1 MRFQAKPFGHATT
14 SPKWRMFL
22 FPINQD
28 QFVDFWSEMSQQG
41 KVWHQDDCQKLEPGC
56 SGKAPWI
63 RLSHIF
69 CWWIS
74 GCETRRKFLLVCLKV
89 IFLRGDFYHGKLTI
103 KKILNFSHQT
113 QQIKIPFNRFPQNTD
128 PKEFFFPEI
137 LQPRRIWR
145 EQSSTQIP
153 AVVTARRCSMYGS
166 KGWPCA

>member
-74 GCETRRKFLLVCLKV
+74 GMRDTPQIPVGLFKGDFFGGISTMANSLLIKSLIWGTYDTFSQLSHTKLSKSRCL
-89 IFLRGDFYHGKLTI
+89 LRGF
-103 KKILNFSHQT
+103 
-113 QQIKIPFNRFPQNTD
+113 
-128 PKEFFFPEI
+128 
-137 LQPRRIWR
+137 RRIP
-145 EQSSTQIP
+145 IP
-153 AVVTARRCSMYGS
+153 RSFFLKFYN
-166 KGWPCA
+166 P